1 MAVKSEAVGKG
12 NVRVIT
18 VRNVKVDYTYVER
31 CFVILGSER
40 DVQKF

>member
-12 NVRVIT
+12 NVRVLT
-18 VRNVKVDYTYVER
+18 VRNVKVDYTYVG